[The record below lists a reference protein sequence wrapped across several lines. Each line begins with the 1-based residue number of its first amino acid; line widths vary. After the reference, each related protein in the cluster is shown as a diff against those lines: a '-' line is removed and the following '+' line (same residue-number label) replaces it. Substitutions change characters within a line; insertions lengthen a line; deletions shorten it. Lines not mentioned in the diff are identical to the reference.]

1 MDFEALTRIAF
12 YIAAAVAAIFL
23 VEAVYLAL
31 ARPIVRSRGINR
43 RLKALNDGVV
53 GEQAL
58 LRLKAERGN
67 VDGELQLRGWLRR
80 LLIHSGLRITFR
92 RFLAMLA
99 TLLVAIMTGL
109 KLLTILEWPAVL
121 AIATVVGIVLPLA
134 VVRLIRSKRQ
144 AAFARQLPDA
154 LDIIVR
160 SLKSGHPVP
169 VAIAMVGREMSDP
182 IGSEFG
188 VTIDEMTYGLDLPR
202 ALRNL
207 ADRVGLAD
215 LSLLVTAVSIQNS
228 AGGNLSEILGNL
240 SKVLRDRF
248 QLRRKVR
255 ALSAEGK
262 ISAYGLTVLPFAI
275 SGAIFVQ
282 NPPYYLDVWDEPVF
296 LPALAALGVWALIG
310 DLIMYKMINF
320 KY

>member
-1 MDFEALTRIAF
+1 MDFEAFTRIAF
-12 YIAAAVAAIFL
+12 YVAAAVATIFL
-23 VEAVYLAL
+23 VEAIYMAL
-31 ARPIVRSRGINR
+31 ARPIGRRSGINR
-43 RLKALNDGVV
+43 RLKALNAGQA

-58 LRLKAERGN
+58 LRLKAERGII
-67 VDGELQLRGWLRR
+67 DGELQLAGWLRR
-80 LLIHSGLRITFR
+80 LLIQSGLRITMQ
-92 RFLAMLA
+92 RFLAGLA
-99 TLLVAIMTGL
+99 ALVAGIVTTL
-109 KLLTILEWPAVL
+109 KLLTILELPVIL
-121 AIATVVGIVLPLA
+121 AIATVFGVLLPLA
-134 VVRLIRSKRQ
+134 IVRMIRNRRQ
-144 AAFARQLPDA
+144 SAFAKQLPDA
-154 LDIIVR
+154 LDVIVR

-188 VTIDEMTYGLDLPR
+188 VSIDEMTYGLDLPR

-255 ALSAEGK
+255 ALSAEGR

-275 SGAIFVQ
+275 AGAIFVQ

-296 LPALAALGVWALIG
+296 LPALAALGIWALIG
-310 DLIMYKMINF
+310 DLIMYKMIHF